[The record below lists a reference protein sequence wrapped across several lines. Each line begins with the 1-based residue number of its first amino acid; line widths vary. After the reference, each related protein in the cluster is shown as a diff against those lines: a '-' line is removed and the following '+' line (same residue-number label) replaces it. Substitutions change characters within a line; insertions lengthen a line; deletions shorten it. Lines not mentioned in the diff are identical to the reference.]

1 MTFIIM
7 IQNSQTI
14 PHMIS
19 PTIRKRERVACAGDI
34 VTIRF
39 AMTPEHGYIPDA
51 LFDTSGTISL
61 VLGWGNFLPGFH
73 ELIAGMAV
81 GEFVEKESIDA
92 GWGARKDDLIV
103 TVQKKNMTSLHHPN
117 LIQVGAKLHLKSNL
131 EVEVIAVDD
140 EYITVDANSPLAGAS
155 FSCSVEILNISS
167 NPVHDYSETSS
178 YKLATFALGC
188 FWGAELAFLRVPGV
202 VGTKVGYTHG
212 ITQDHPTYEDVC
224 SGHTKHREAVLI
236 VYDENVVSYGALMMI
251 AIDRLKRTAVMNPIL
266 LFGDESDSEQYKHG
280 FYYHTEEQR
289 ELALALLAQ
298 DNHYRIELKAAAK
311 LYDAEEYHQKYL
323 FKGGQSARKG
333 AKETIRC
340 FG

>member
-1 MTFIIM
+1 M
-7 IQNSQTI
+7 IQNLHILSHVT
-14 PHMIS
+14 S
-19 PTIRKRERVACAGDI
+19 STVRKRERVACAGDI

-39 AMTPEHGYIPDA
+39 EMKPEHGYIPDA

-73 ELIAGMAV
+73 ELIFGMAE
-81 GEFVEKESIDA
+81 GESVENQSIDA
-92 GWGARKDDLIV
+92 GWGERKDDLIV
-103 TVQKKNMTSLHHPN
+103 TVQKRNMTSLHHPN

-140 EYITVDANSPLAGAS
+140 EYITVDANPPLAGTS

-167 NPVHDYSETSS
+167 NPVHDHSYTSP

-212 ITQDHPTYEDVC
+212 ITHDHPTYEDVC
-224 SGHTKHREAVLI
+224 AGHTKHREAVLV
-236 VYDENVVSYGALMMI
+236 VYDENDVSYKELMAI
-251 AIDRLKRTAVMNPIL
+251 AIDRLKRTAVMNPISL
-266 LFGDESDSEQYKHG
+266 YGDDNDSDQYKHG
-280 FYYHTEEQR
+280 IYYHTEEQR
-289 ELALALLAQ
+289 EQAAALLAH
-298 DNHYRIELKAAAK
+298 DNRYRIELKAAAI

-333 AKETIRC
+333 AKEAIRC